1 MRFISKQNLGAA
13 KSAGRAMVAGL
24 VAALL
29 AANAGAE
36 GQKTVP
42 DVATLSMED
51 LMNLQVTSVSK
62 RTQKVADAAAAVFVI
77 TQEDIRRSGATSI
90 PEALRLAPGLQVA
103 RIDQNKWAIAARGFN
118 GRFDNKLLVLID
130 GRSVY
135 TPLFSGVYWNVQD
148 VMLED
153 VDRIEVIRGP
163 GATLWGAN
171 AVNGV
176 INIITKKAKDT
187 QSALVTAGAGTEE
200 RASGSA
206 RYGGTMGK
214 TAYRVYGKYFN
225 WGPSQDSSGIT
236 AHDGWDA
243 LRGGFRADWTPT
255 GSDSLTLQGDIYQ
268 SKYGETLSVPSLSFP
283 YSSTFPNKGNYSGA
297 NLLGRWNHSS
307 EGTSTTLQMYYDNTT
322 ISDNSLFV
330 DHQNIFDLDFQQG
343 FHVGDS
349 QQFVWGLG
357 YRSIRDRN
365 DSSFSVSLQPNQ
377 LTLNHFSAFLQD
389 EISLVDNRLHL
400 TFGSKFE
407 HNDFTG
413 FEVQPNARLLW
424 TLTPNQSIWTAVSRA
439 VRTPALTEEGLRLN
453 SAVIPPAP
461 AAPLL
466 NPTPF
471 PAVITVFGSHQFQSE
486 DLLAYEVGYR
496 VQATSTF
503 STDIATF
510 YNKYSNLRTAEP
522 GAPFLEGSP
531 APTDL
536 VIPFVA
542 SNKMSGGTYG
552 VELFADWRVVPKWR
566 LVGSY
571 SYLQMDIRK
580 NSDSLDPTPDIPNGS
595 SPRHEWYLRSSI
607 DLPKHFEDDTTLR
620 FVDHLSGIN
629 VPSYYSLDAHLGW
642 RPVSPFELSIGGQ
655 NLLNNKHLEFIPD
668 FINTAPTEVKRT
680 VYGSLTFRF

>member
-1 MRFISKQNLGAA
+1 MRFISKQSLGAV
-13 KSAGRAMVAGL
+13 KSAGRTMIAGL

-103 RIDQNKWAIAARGFN
+103 RIDENKWAIAARGFN

-187 QSALVTAGAGTEE
+187 QSTLVTAGAGTEE

-206 RYGGTMGK
+206 RYGGTIGK

-225 WGPSQDSSGIT
+225 WGPSQYSSGIT

-283 YSSTFPNKGNYSGA
+283 YSSTFPNRGNYSGA
-297 NLLGRWNHSS
+297 NLLGRWSHSS
-307 EGTSTTLQMYYDNTT
+307 EGTSTSLQMYYDNTT

-377 LTLNHFSAFLQD
+377 VTLNHFSAFLQD
-389 EISLVDNRLHL
+389 EISLVDNRLRL

-453 SAVIPPAP
+453 SAVIPPLTP
-461 AAPLL
+461 GV

-552 VELFADWRVVPKWR
+552 VELFGDWKVVPKWR

-580 NSDSLDPTPDIPNGS
+580 NSNSLDPTPDIPNGS

-620 FVDHLSGIN
+620 FVDRLPGLNI
-629 VPSYYSLDAHLGW
+629 PSYYSLDAHLSW